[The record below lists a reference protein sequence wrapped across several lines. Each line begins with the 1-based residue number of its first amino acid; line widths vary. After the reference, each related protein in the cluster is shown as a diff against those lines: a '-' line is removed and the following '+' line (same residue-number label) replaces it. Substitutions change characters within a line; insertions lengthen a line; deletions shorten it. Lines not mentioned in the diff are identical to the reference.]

1 LRKAESTD
9 CHGTILEMTTDI
21 VIIGSMGAM
30 GREIASCVLDDKNC
44 RLAGC
49 VESPGHP
56 SIGRD
61 YGESI
66 GRGTLGIRLAS
77 TPADLPVETS
87 VVIDFSSP
95 AGTMAFLDSIGKR
108 KTRIVIGTTGITPD
122 GVERIKA
129 ASEIMPVVFSPNMSR
144 GVNLLFALTEL
155 AAQKLGRTFDIEIVE
170 AHHRFKKDSPSGTA
184 VRLGEIAA
192 SSIGMTY
199 DEAVR
204 NGRTGMVGAR
214 SDREIGMHA
223 VRGGDIVG
231 DHTVLFAG
239 LGERLELRHV
249 ATSKSTF
256 ARGAVAA
263 AQWLA
268 MQKPGLY
275 TMRDVLGL

>member
-1 LRKAESTD
+1 
-9 CHGTILEMTTDI
+9 MTTDI
-21 VIIGSMGAM
+21 VIIGSLGAM
-30 GREIASCVLDDKNC
+30 GREIAACVLDEKDC

-49 VESPGHP
+49 VECSGHP
-56 SIGRD
+56 SMGRD
-61 YGESI
+61 YGECI
-66 GRGTLGIRLAS
+66 GRGTLGIPLTDS
-77 TPADLPVETS
+77 PADLPVETS

-95 AGTMAFLDSIGKR
+95 QGTMAVLDSIKKR
-108 KTRIVIGTTGITPD
+108 KTRIVIGTTGIAPE
-122 GVERIKA
+122 GVCRITA
-129 ASEIMPVVFSPNMSR
+129 ASKIMPVVFSPNMSR
-144 GVNLLFALTEL
+144 GVNLLFVLTEL
-155 AAQKLGRTFDIEIVE
+155 AAQKLGPTFDIEIME

-192 SSIGMTY
+192 SAIGMTY
-199 DEAVR
+199 DDAVR
-204 NGRTGMVGAR
+204 NGRAGMVGAR
-214 SDREIGMHA
+214 SNREVGMHA

-249 ATSKSTF
+249 ANSKSTF